1 MAHHPH
7 EPTAGGPVGGPAS
20 SASAVDPVMHD
31 FLDIALTPSVVEH
44 QRRHGRALGDR
55 RSPGGHAPRTGG
67 LDPDEVEFL
76 RERDSF
82 YLASVAEDGWPY
94 VQHRGGPAGFV
105 RVIGPSRIAWAEL
118 PGNRQYLTAGHLETD
133 DRVAIIAVDYPTRR
147 RLKLLGHARY
157 LVEPTAEQVAAV
169 VGEGTGDHIDGIV
182 EVDVVAT
189 AWNCPKHITP
199 RFTAEQ
205 VRTLIDPRDRRIA
218 ELEAQ
223 LAALT

>member
-1 MAHHPH
+1 MEHPTH
-7 EPTAGGPVGGPAS
+7 DPSADGERGGAAPSAPVG
-20 SASAVDPVMHD
+20 DPVMRD

-44 QRRHGRALGDR
+44 QRRHGPALGDR
-55 RSPGGHAPRTGG
+55 RSPGGHARAGG

-94 VQHRGGPAGFV
+94 VQHRGGAPGFV
-105 RVIGPSRIAWAEL
+105 AVIGPSRIAWVEQ

-157 LVEPTAEQVAAV
+157 IVEPTAEQVAAV
-169 VGEGTGDHIDGIV
+169 AGEGAGDHIDGIV

-189 AWNCPKHITP
+189 AWNCPRHITP